1 MAADRLAIR
10 TLCDRYAVAVD
21 RGDAALFAAQFAPDG
36 VLVAPRGR
44 FEGREALAGVPPMM
58 RGLYLKTFHAV
69 LTHAVEIGG
78 DRASGETY
86 CIARHLYRDREGVL
100 TCYEMTIRYQDAFAR
115 IDGAWLIASRE
126 LVVDFTHRYPVGEP
140 KTEGGNNG

>member
-1 MAADRLAIR
+1 MDADRVAIR
-10 TLCDRYAVAVD
+10 ALCDRYAVAVD

-69 LTHAVEIGG
+69 LTQAVEIED
-78 DRASGETY
+78 DRAAGETY
-86 CIARHLYRDREGVL
+86 CIARHLYRDKTGAL
-100 TCYEMTIRYQDAFAR
+100 TCHEMSIRYQDTFVRA
-115 IDGAWLIASRE
+115 GGEWLIVRRD
-126 LVVDFTHRYPVGEP
+126 LVVDFTHAFPVEEP
-140 KTEGGNNG
+140 RT